1 MQTGVDILRTM
12 PRPDRI
18 HLLADQRR
26 TIRAR
31 SAIPQILATYRPMTF
46 LRLGR
51 YYRLQEILGQ
61 YPTMLLYQ
69 LVPKMD

>member
-1 MQTGVDILRTM
+1 MQTGVGNLRTM

-18 HLLADQRR
+18 HLHDDQRH

-31 SAIPQILATYRPMTF
+31 SAIPQILATYRPMAF

-51 YYRLQEILGQ
+51 YCRLQEILGQ
-61 YPTMLLYQ
+61 YPTMLLYR